1 MNLIYSTKNEID
13 SLERKIISLQN
24 VNPTDRIDYYNDLF
38 NRLNVIDISD
48 LNNVYK
54 DIINAVKLT
63 REGEEAQINIEYN

>member
-13 SLERKIISLQN
+13 SFERKIISLQN

-54 DIINAVKLT
+54 DIIKAVKWT